1 MSFTLCTHN
10 KGMAFRI
17 DRFALKLLVVGIML
31 VAASVG
37 ASVLLT
43 AELISQL
50 QPDERTQAY
59 IAAIGTPLIV
69 APIALSAMGVL
80 AFRNHR
86 LLMQVE
92 RLANHD
98 DLTGLMNRRAF
109 MTRANAQLAGNGGGG
124 RAVLALAD
132 LDYFKRVNDTYG
144 HAMGDIALRHVADQ
158 LKQSAPEGSLVA
170 RLGGEEFAILFEW
183 TNLQDVQRVT
193 ERVCETI
200 AASPCAVSES
210 GTPVAITVSIGV
222 AIAAAEE
229 NVDTL
234 LRRADAAMYA
244 AKHGGRN
251 QTKLAA

>member
-1 MSFTLCTHN
+1 
-10 KGMAFRI
+10 MAFLR
-17 DRFALKLLVVGIML
+17 DRFVLKLLVIGIIL

-43 AELISQL
+43 AGLIHELEPAQRV
-50 QPDERTQAY
+50 EAY
-59 IAAIGTPLIV
+59 IAAIGVPLIV
-69 APIALSAMGVL
+69 APLALSAMGVL
-80 AFRNHR
+80 ALRNHR
-86 LLMQVE
+86 LLMQVD

-109 MTRANAQLAGNGGGG
+109 MARANARLSAKPVGG

-132 LDYFKRVNDTYG
+132 LDHFKRVNDTHG
-144 HAMGDIALRHVADQ
+144 HATGDIALRHVADQ
-158 LKQSAPEGSLVA
+158 LAQSAPEGSLVA

-183 TNLQDVQRVT
+183 TNLQDVQIVT
-193 ERVCETI
+193 KRVCDNI
-200 AASPCAVSES
+200 AASPCAVANSHAQ
-210 GTPVAITVSIGV
+210 VAITVSIGV
-222 AIAAAEE
+222 AIAASDEDI
-229 NVDTL
+229 DTL